1 MAISTGKQK
10 VTKKK
15 ILFVLNGLKTL
26 FLFIPNK
33 TMMPRW
39 LEIGYGIAAW
49 IGVVMMGLCWVK
61 ILKFM

>member
-49 IGVVMMGLCWVK
+49 IGVVMMGLCWVQ